1 MKHNYLKG
9 ICGLL
14 MMALVIVSLPKTVMA
29 DAEVKEEDTSYDRYI
44 AFGED
49 LSKSEKQKVMDSFG
63 ITKSDLKN
71 YKTIKI
77 TNKEEHERI
86 FLFKI
91 FPDGTGGTLVRRLQR

>member
-49 LSKSEKQKVMDSFG
+49 LSKSEKQKDHGFVWYYKIRFKKFIKRLRSQ
-63 ITKSDLKN
+63 TKKN
-71 YKTIKI
+71 MNI
-77 TNKEEHERI
+77 
-86 FLFKI
+86 
-91 FPDGTGGTLVRRLQR
+91 LVIILHLP

>member
-14 MMALVIVSLPKTVMA
+14 MIALVIVSLPKTVMA

-49 LSKSEKQKVMDSFG
+49 LSKS
-63 ITKSDLKN
+63 
-71 YKTIKI
+71 
-77 TNKEEHERI
+77 
-86 FLFKI
+86 
-91 FPDGTGGTLVRRLQR
+91 

>member
-63 ITKSDLKN
+63 ITKSDLKI
-71 YKTIKI
+71 IKRLRSQTKKNMNI
-77 TNKEEHERI
+77 
-86 FLFKI
+86 
-91 FPDGTGGTLVRRLQR
+91 LVIILHLL

>member
-14 MMALVIVSLPKTVMA
+14 MIALVIVSLPKTVMA

-49 LSKSEKQKVMDSFG
+49 LSKSEKQKVMVRLVLQNP
-63 ITKSDLKN
+63 DLK
-71 YKTIKI
+71 K
-77 TNKEEHERI
+77 
-86 FLFKI
+86 L
-91 FPDGTGGTLVRRLQR
+91 